1 MTALHIDFESRS
13 TVDLKKTGAFVYA
26 ADPTTDLWCACY
38 AFDDGDV
45 LTWRPGEPCP
55 DDIAMHVIEGGE
67 LHAHNAAFEAILWER
82 ILGPRYG
89 WPVPD
94 PTQWRCTMVQAYAL
108 ALPGSLEQAA
118 PAAGLDIEKDS
129 AGRRLMLQMAKPRKT
144 DPLTWWDA
152 PEKVERLI
160 SYCRIDVEVERELGK
175 RLRPLKPSELDLW
188 HLDQRING
196 RGVYVDR
203 KLANAAK
210 RIVKTAAERLDKRMA
225 AVTNFAVSACSN
237 RNQLIAW
244 VRERGLDGIE
254 SIAKDQI
261 EELLARDDLPTDVR
275 EALEIRRQSARA
287 SVAKID
293 ALLNGTD
300 ADGRARGLLQF
311 HAASTGRWA
320 GRRFQPQNIKR
331 PDLEDVDSAID
342 IIGTGD
348 IDLVDMLYEDPL
360 NVVADCLRGMIR
372 AAPGRKIVAADYANI
387 EGRVLAW
394 LAGERW
400 KVQAFRDFDAGEG
413 PDLYK
418 VAYGRSYGIAPA
430 DVTKAQRQIGKVME
444 LALGYQGGVGAF
456 ATMGVNYGVRLP
468 VPEVEAIRDAWR
480 AAHPAIKQF
489 WRDMEDAAIE
499 ATQTPG
505 RVGKVGAVIAFKRVG
520 SWLFMQL
527 PSKRFLAYAY
537 PEIRTKEMPWT
548 NDDGSPVYKDQLSY
562 MGVNSYT
569 RKWERGFAYGGL
581 LAENATQAVARDVM
595 ADAMPRLEAAGYPLI
610 LSVHDELVTEPKAD
624 HGSAAEMEAILC
636 DLPEWAA
643 GLPVAAEGFEAERY
657 RK

>member
-13 TVDLKKTGAFVYA
+13 TVDLKRTGVYVYA

-38 AFDDGDV
+38 AFDDGPI

-55 DDIAMHVIEGGE
+55 DDIAMHVLEGGTVC
-67 LHAHNAAFEAILWER
+67 AHNASFEATLWAR

-89 WPVPD
+89 WPVPAGD
-94 PTQWRCTMVQAYAL
+94 TWRCTMVQAYAM
-108 ALPGSLEQAA
+108 AMPGSLEQAA
-118 PAAGLDIEKDS
+118 PAAGLDIEKDA
-129 AGRRLMLQMAKPRKT
+129 AGRRLMLQMARPRKA
-144 DPLTWWDA
+144 DPLTWWDEPA
-152 PEKVERLI
+152 KVERLI
-160 SYCRIDVEVERELGK
+160 EYCRIDVAVERELEK
-175 RLRPLKPSELDLW
+175 RLRPLKQSELDLW
-188 HLDQRING
+188 HLDQVVNS
-196 RGVYVDR
+196 RGVFVDR
-203 KLANAAK
+203 ELAHAAR
-210 RIVKTAAERLDKRMA
+210 RIVKTAAERLDQRIAKTTGH
-225 AVTNFAVSACSN
+225 AVTSCSAVA
-237 RNQLIAW
+237 QLVGWI
-244 VRERGLDGIE
+244 RSKGLPVG
-254 SIAKDQI
+254 SIAKDKI
-261 EELLARDDLPTDVR
+261 EELLGRDDLPDDVR
-275 EALEIRRQSARA
+275 EALEIRRAAARA

-300 ADGRARGLLQF
+300 EDGRARGLLQF

-331 PDLEDVDSAID
+331 PELDDVDSAIE
-342 IIGTGD
+342 IVATGD
-348 IDLVDMLYEDPL
+348 IDLLDALYEDPL
-360 NVVADCLRGMIR
+360 NVVADTLRGMIR

-394 LAGERW
+394 LAGEDW
-400 KVQAFRDFDAGEG
+400 KVKAFRAFDAGTG

-468 VPEVEAIRDAWR
+468 VSEVESIRDAWR
-480 AAHPAIKQF
+480 AAHPQIKRF
-489 WRDMEDAAIE
+489 WWDMEEAAILAIE
-499 ATQTPG
+499 QPG
-505 RVGKVGAVIAFKRVG
+505 SVRKVGARIAFKKVG
-520 SWLFMQL
+520 SFLFMQL

-537 PEIRTKEMPWT
+537 PEIRPKRMPWT
-548 NDDGSPVYKDQLSY
+548 DANGDSVIKDSLSY

-581 LAENATQAVARDVM
+581 LVENATQAVARDVL
-595 ADAMPRLEAAGYPLI
+595 ADAMPRLETAGYPII
-610 LSVHDELVTEPKAD
+610 LTVHDEIVCEPAAD
-624 HGSAAEMEAILC
+624 HGSAAEMEAIMC
-636 DLPEWAA
+636 ALPEWAA
-643 GLPVAAEGFEAERY
+643 GLPVAAEGFEDARY